1 MHPDEIIALF
11 GMQQHPEGGHY
22 VETFRDAGDGADD
35 RASAIYF
42 LLRAGEVSAWHRVRN
57 APELWHFY
65 MGAALELSV
74 ASPDE
79 PIRSVILGTDLAG
92 GERPQAMVPADHW
105 QTARSLGDWTLV
117 GCTVAPGF
125 AFSAFELAPPGF
137 QPDGLR

>member
-1 MHPDEIIALF
+1 MPA
-11 GMQQHPEGGHY
+11 MA
-22 VETFRDAGDGADD
+22 RRD

-57 APELWHFY
+57 APEVWHFY